1 MKDKIMMLV
10 FVLVLGTIL
19 TGILVAVNYYT
30 TPVISRN
37 EQREI
42 QAGILQALGIPF
54 GEEEVQQVFAGSVQ
68 ARQAGAKTYYVAEG
82 GAGIAFAYAGS
93 GLWGPINGI
102 VALNADLKTLKG
114 VTILHQEETPG
125 LGSRITEAAYLDTF
139 RGKDFTS
146 GLKLTPPGKAKA
158 ANEIDAITGATL
170 SPKAFLQ
177 ILNANLAAS
186 VPAIREGEKK

>member
-19 TGILVAVNYYT
+19 TGILVAVNWYT

-42 QAGILQALGIPF
+42 QAGVLRALGIPF
-54 GEEEVQQVFAGSVQ
+54 AEGEEERVFAGSVQ
-68 ARQAGAKTYYVAEG
+68 ARQAGGKTYYVAD
-82 GAGIAFAYAGS
+82 GAGIAFPYSGS

-102 VALNADLKTLKG
+102 VALNPDLATLKG
-114 VTILHQEETPG
+114 ITILHQEETPG
-125 LGSRITEAAYLDTF
+125 LGSRITEAAYLDQF

-146 GLKLTPPGKAKA
+146 GLKLVPPGRSKAN
-158 ANEIDAITGATL
+158 NEIDAITGATL
-170 SPKAFLQ
+170 SPKAFLD
-177 ILNANLAAS
+177 ILNANLRAS
-186 VPAIREGEKK
+186 LPAIREGEKK

>member
-37 EQREI
+37 EQREV
-42 QAGILQALGIPF
+42 QAGVLQALGIPF
-54 GEEEVQQVFAGSVQ
+54 PEGEQERVFADSVK
-68 ARQAGAKTYYVAEG
+68 ARQAGGKTYYVAD
-82 GAGIAFAYAGS
+82 GAGIAFPYSGS

-102 VALNADLKTLKG
+102 VALNPDLRTLKG
-114 VTILHQEETPG
+114 ITILHQEETPG
-125 LGSRITEAAYLDTF
+125 LGSRITEAAYLDQF
-139 RGKDFTS
+139 RGKDFSS

-158 ANEIDAITGATL
+158 NNEIDAITGATL
-170 SPKAFLQ
+170 SPKAFLD
-177 ILNANLAAS
+177 ILNANLRAAL
-186 VPAIREGEKK
+186 PAIREGEKQ

>member
-30 TPVISRN
+30 TPVISKN

-42 QAGILQALGIPF
+42 QAGVLRALGIPF
-54 GEEEVQQVFAGSVQ
+54 AEEEVEQVFAGRVR
-68 ARQAGAKTYYVAEG
+68 ARQAGGKDYYVAEG
-82 GAGIAFAYAGS
+82 GDVAFAYAGS

-102 VALNADLKTLKG
+102 VALNPDLRTLKG

-139 RGKDFTS
+139 RGKDFTA
-146 GLKLTPPGKAKA
+146 GLKLVPPGKAKA
-158 ANEIDAITGATL
+158 SNEIDAITGATL
-170 SPKAFLQ
+170 SPKAFLD
-177 ILNANLAAS
+177 ILNANLRGTL
-186 VPAIREGEKK
+186 PAIREGAKQ

>member
-19 TGILVAVNYYT
+19 TGILVAVNWYT

-42 QAGILQALGIPF
+42 QASILEALDIPF
-54 GEEEVQQVFAGSVQ
+54 PEGEQERVFAGSVQ
-68 ARQAGAKTYYVAEG
+68 TRQAGGKTYYVAGEQG
-82 GAGIAFAYAGS
+82 VAFPYSGS

-102 VALNADLKTLKG
+102 VALNPDLATLKG
-114 VTILHQEETPG
+114 VTIIHQEETPG
-125 LGSRITEAAYLDTF
+125 LGSRITEAAYLDQF
-139 RGKDFTS
+139 RNKDFSS

-158 ANEIDAITGATL
+158 NNEIDAITGATL
-170 SPKAFLQ
+170 SPKAFLD
-177 ILNANLAAS
+177 ILNANLRGT

>member
-54 GEEEVQQVFAGSVQ
+54 TEGEEQQAFAASVQ
-68 ARQAGAKTYYVAEG
+68 TRQAGEKTYYVAE

-102 VALNADLKTLKG
+102 VALNPDLSTLKG
-114 VTILHQEETPG
+114 SPSST
-125 LGSRITEAAYLDTF
+125 R
-139 RGKDFTS
+139 RR
-146 GLKLTPPGKAKA
+146 PPAWA
-158 ANEIDAITGATL
+158 
-170 SPKAFLQ
+170 
-177 ILNANLAAS
+177 AAS
-186 VPAIREGEKK
+186 RSRPTWTPSGARTSLPG

>member
-1 MKDKIMMLV
+1 M
-10 FVLVLGTIL
+10 
-19 TGILVAVNYYT
+19 
-30 TPVISRN
+30 
-37 EQREI
+37 
-42 QAGILQALGIPF
+42 
-54 GEEEVQQVFAGSVQ
+54 
-68 ARQAGAKTYYVAEG
+68 
-82 GAGIAFAYAGS
+82 AFAYAGS

-102 VALNADLKTLKG
+102 VALNPDLSTLKG

-125 LGSRITEAAYLDTF
+125 LGSRITEQAYLDTF

-186 VPAIREGEKK
+186 VPAIREGEKQ

>member
-10 FVLVLGTIL
+10 FVLVLGTVL
-19 TGILVAVNYYT
+19 TGILVAVNWYT
-30 TPVISRN
+30 TPVISKN

-42 QAGILQALGIPF
+42 QASILQALGIPF
-54 GEEEVQQVFAGSVQ
+54 AAGQEQQAFTASVQ
-68 ARQAGAKTYYVAEG
+68 AKQGGGKNYYVAEG
-82 GAGIAFAYAGS
+82 GDIAFAYAGY

-102 VALNADLKTLKG
+102 VALNPDLLTLKG
-114 VTILHQEETPG
+114 VTIIHQEETPG
-125 LGSRITEAAYLDTF
+125 LGSRITEQAYLDTF
-139 RGKDFTS
+139 RGKNFTA

-158 ANEIDAITGATL
+158 DNEIDAITGATL

-186 VPAIREGEKK
+186 VRSIRQGEKQ

>member
-19 TGILVAVNYYT
+19 TGILVAVNYCT

-37 EQREI
+37 EQREV

-54 GEEEVQQVFAGSVQ
+54 AEEEVQQVFAGSVQ
-68 ARQAGAKTYYVAEG
+68 ARQAGGKDYFVAGEG
-82 GAGIAFAYAGS
+82 AVAFAYAGS

-102 VALNADLKTLKG
+102 VALNPDLRTLKG

-125 LGSRITEAAYLDTF
+125 LGSRITEQAYLDTF

-146 GLKLTPPGKAKA
+146 GLKLTPPGKARA
-158 ANEIDAITGATL
+158 DNEIDAITGATL
-170 SPKAFLQ
+170 SPKAFLD
-177 ILNANLAAS
+177 ILNANLRA
-186 VPAIREGEKK
+186 VLPAIREGEKL

>member
-19 TGILVAVNYYT
+19 TGILVVVNWST

-42 QAGILQALGIPF
+42 QANILKALGIPF
-54 GEEEVQQVFAGSVQ
+54 AAGEEERVFAGQVK
-68 ARQAGAKTYYVAEG
+68 AKESSGKSYYVAEG
-82 GAGIAFAYAGS
+82 AGVAFAYSGS

-102 VALNADLKTLKG
+102 VALNPDLASLKA
-114 VTILHQEETPG
+114 VTVIHQEETPG
-125 LGSRITEAAYLDTF
+125 LGDRIKEQAYLDQF
-139 RGKDFTS
+139 RGKDFAS
-146 GLKLTPPGKAKA
+146 GLKLMPPGKASA

-170 SPKAFLQ
+170 TPKAFLQ
-177 ILNANLAAS
+177 ILNKNLAAA
-186 VPAIREGEKK
+186 VPAIREGEKQ

>member
-19 TGILVAVNYYT
+19 TAILVAVNYYT

-54 GEEEVQQVFAGSVQ
+54 PEEEAQQVFAGSVQ
-68 ARQAGAKTYYVAEG
+68 ARQAGGKDYYVAGEG
-82 GAGIAFAYAGS
+82 AVAFAYAGS

-102 VALNADLKTLKG
+102 VALNPDLSTLKG

-125 LGSRITEAAYLDTF
+125 LGSRITEQAYLDTF

-186 VPAIREGEKK
+186 VPAIREGEKQ

>member
-1 MKDKIMMLV
+1 MKDKILMLV

-19 TGILVAVNYYT
+19 TGILVAVNHYT

-37 EQREI
+37 EQREL
-42 QAGILQALGIPF
+42 QAGVLQALGIPF
-54 GEEEVQQVFAGSVQ
+54 AEEEVERVFAGSVQ
-68 ARQAGAKTYYVAEG
+68 ARQAGGRDYYLAAGGEVALP
-82 GAGIAFAYAGS
+82 YAGS

-102 VALNADLKTLKG
+102 VALNPDLATLKG

-146 GLKLTPPGKAKA
+146 GLKLVPPGKASA
-158 ANEIDAITGATL
+158 GNEIDAITGATL
-170 SPKAFLQ
+170 SPKAFLE
-177 ILNANLAAS
+177 ILNANLRAAL
-186 VPAIREGEKK
+186 PAIREGEKR